1 MFNLLCMDDKSGITI
16 LIEVAQSHRRIN
28 FTQDEINHVLP
39 ELMTELNRKGSVP
52 PSISFLLYHFLLHVV
67 KNKIKKRKNSINAW
81 GQLK

>member
-16 LIEVAQSHRRIN
+16 LIEVAQPHRRIH

-39 ELMTELNRKGSVP
+39 EPMTELNRKLSVP
-52 PSISFLLYHFLLHVV
+52 PSVSSIHFLLHGV
-67 KNKIKKRKNSINAW
+67 KNKIKRKNSINAC